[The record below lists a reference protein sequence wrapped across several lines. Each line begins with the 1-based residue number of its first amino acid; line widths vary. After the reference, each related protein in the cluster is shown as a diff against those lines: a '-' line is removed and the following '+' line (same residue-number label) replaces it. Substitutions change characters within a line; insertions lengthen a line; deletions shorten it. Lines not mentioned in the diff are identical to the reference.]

1 MLQNPSTITVD
12 NLTATIRGALLAHPT
27 LTNFVVTGELRELK
41 KHTSGHVYF
50 TLLGENSRVSCAI
63 FKGYASRILLWP
75 KEGEQVAV
83 KGKLD
88 LYAPRGEYKVIG
100 EAMIPI
106 GVGAKARLRAALGKK
121 LETEGLFD
129 PRVKRPLPNFPARV
143 AVITSPTGAALQDV
157 LKLHALRFPKTELI
171 IVPSLMQG
179 SDAKEPILKA
189 FRAVTRLSSLDAVM
203 FVRGGGSRD
212 DLDIFDD
219 EEVVRAVRSC
229 PVPVITGLGH
239 EVDRTFSD
247 DAADFASPTPSG
259 AAERLFP
266 DKEEIKK
273 YLLSRRNTMD
283 NTVKQKIYLLKNTLL
298 GLNNACREAILHR
311 QLAKKKMYLELLGER
326 SLNAVKRKLN
336 EKKLLLQ
343 NYAKRLESS
352 SPLKILGRGY
362 TLTEKDG
369 HVVLS
374 VTELS
379 KGDTLQITYS
389 DGQVE
394 ARVEDTRKSIKNL

>member
-1 MLQNPSTITVD
+1 MLNKPNTITVD

-41 KHTSGHVYF
+41 KHSSGHVYF

-100 EAMIPI
+100 EVMIPI
-106 GVGAKARLRAALGKK
+106 GLGAKSRLRAALGKK
-121 LETEGLFD
+121 LEAEGLFD
-129 PRVKRPLPNFPARV
+129 PRVKRSLPSWPNRV

-157 LKLHALRFPKTELI
+157 LKLHSLRFPKAELI

-179 SDAKEPILKA
+179 LDAKEPILKA
-189 FRAVTRLSSLDAVM
+189 FRAVAHLPLLDAVM

-212 DLDIFDD
+212 DLDIFDE

-239 EVDRTFSD
+239 EIDRTFCD

-266 DKEEIKK
+266 DREEIKK
-273 YLLSRRNTMD
+273 YLLSRQNTME
-283 NTVKQKIYLLKNTLL
+283 NTMKQRIFLLKNTLIS
-298 GLNNACREAILHR
+298 LNTACREAILHR
-311 QLAKKKMYLELLGER
+311 QLAKKKMYLALIGER
-326 SLNAVKRKLN
+326 SLNAVKRKLS
-336 EKKLLLQ
+336 EKKLILQ

-352 SPLKILGRGY
+352 SPLKILSRGY
-362 TLTEKDG
+362 AITEKDG
-369 HVVLS
+369 HAIAS
-374 VTELS
+374 VTDLA
-379 KGDTLQITYS
+379 KGDVLQITYS
-389 DGQVE
+389 DGQAKAKVE
-394 ARVEDTRKSIKNL
+394 EIKTNN

>member
-1 MLQNPSTITVD
+1 MLKNPSTITVD

-121 LETEGLFD
+121 LEAEGLFD

-189 FRAVTRLSSLDAVM
+189 FRAVARLSSLDAVM
-203 FVRGGGSRD
+203 FVD
-212 DLDIFDD
+212 DDVEIEEMDMQSAEDD
-219 EEVVRAVRSC
+219 ANTVVEVVDLSNVAA
-229 PVPVITGLGH
+229 P
-239 EVDRTFSD
+239 EEEE
-247 DAADFASPTPSG
+247 DAEANTIFTVVEQQPEFPGGEKALMEFIKKNLKYPAF
-259 AAERLFP
+259 AAENGIQGRVT
-266 DKEEIKK
+266 
-273 YLLSRRNTMD
+273 LSF
-283 NTVKQKIYLLKNTLL
+283 V
-298 GLNNACREAILHR
+298 
-311 QLAKKKMYLELLGER
+311 
-326 SLNAVKRKLN
+326 V
-336 EKKLLLQ
+336 
-343 NYAKRLESS
+343 
-352 SPLKILGRGY
+352 
-362 TLTEKDG
+362 EKDG
-369 HVVLS
+369 S
-374 VTELS
+374 VTDIQEMRSPSEDLT
-379 KGDTLQITYS
+379 KEAKRVVGAMPKWKPGKQRGKPVRVKYVLPVTFRLQ
-389 DGQVE
+389 
-394 ARVEDTRKSIKNL
+394 

>member
-1 MLQNPSTITVD
+1 MLSKPSTLTVD
-12 NLTATIRGALLAHPT
+12 NLTATIRSALVTNPT
-27 LTNFVVTGELRELK
+27 LANFVVTGELRELK

-63 FKGYASRILLWP
+63 FKGYASRILVFP

-83 KGKLD
+83 KGRVD

-106 GVGAKARLRAALGKK
+106 GLGAKARLRAALGKK
-121 LETEGLFD
+121 LQAEGLFD
-129 PRVKRPLPNFPARV
+129 PRNKRPLPRYPKKV

-157 LKLHALRFPKTELI
+157 LKLHSLRFPQTELV

-179 SDAKEPILKA
+179 ADAVEPIIRA
-189 FRAVTRLSSLDAVM
+189 FRAVSLIPMLDAVM

-212 DLDIFDD
+212 DLDVFDT

-239 EVDRTFSD
+239 EIDRTFSD

-266 DKEEIKK
+266 NRVEIKK
-273 YLLSRRNTMD
+273 HLLSLRTAMETNARQG
-283 NTVKQKIYLLKNTLL
+283 VTLL
-298 GLNNACREAILHR
+298 RNNLIAMRDACHEAILHR
-311 QLAKKKMYLELLGER
+311 QLAKKKMHLELIHTR
-326 SLNAVKRKLN
+326 CTNALKGKISTH
-336 EKKLLLQ
+336 KLLLQ
-343 NYAKRLESS
+343 NYAKRLEAS
-352 SPLKILGRGY
+352 SPLKILSKGY
-362 TLTEKDG
+362 ALTQKEDRL
-369 HVVLS
+369 VTSVAQLS
-374 VTELS
+374 A
-379 KGDTLQITYS
+379 GDTLHITYN
-389 DGQVE
+389 DGKAKAKVE
-394 ARVEDTRKSIKNL
+394 EIIAK